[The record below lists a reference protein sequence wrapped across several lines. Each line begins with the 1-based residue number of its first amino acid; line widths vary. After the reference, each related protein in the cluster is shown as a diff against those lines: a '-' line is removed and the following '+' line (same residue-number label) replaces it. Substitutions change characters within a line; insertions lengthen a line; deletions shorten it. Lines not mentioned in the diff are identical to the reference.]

1 VTAEER
7 LGFEENTPRLTVRV
21 GGGGLVDAL
30 AIDAPPHAGRTD
42 EDQPGV
48 AGDGIEE
55 TTQAVDV
62 DLAIAASGGAIE
74 SDRPDD
80 GVDLGE
86 RGQGEGSGNVG
97 DDRLHAGCR
106 QPGEA

>member
-1 VTAEER
+1 M
-7 LGFEENTPRLTVRV
+7 
-21 GGGGLVDAL
+21 
-30 AIDAPPHAGRTD
+30 
-42 EDQPGV
+42 
-48 AGDGIEE
+48 
-55 TTQAVDV
+55 

-80 GVDLGE
+80 GIDLGE